1 MKFINKSMI
10 AALAVSLAALT
21 SCSDDN
27 NYQPGAESAGCY
39 FEQVPASRKL
49 SSVETTFTVPV
60 GRTQTADAV
69 TVPVQMTDE
78 SGLFSGAAT
87 VDFAA
92 GQATADYVISYDP
105 EKVVADKNYE
115 ITLALASDFQYGQ
128 TTYTFNAV
136 IPAPWTSLGKCTY
149 TDNIVSSLYNVG
161 ADYTWQV
168 EIQKNDVVEGLY
180 RIVNPY
186 ATYPLVGKSAL
197 YTGDGNNSMEIN
209 AVDPDR
215 VYFPLFNTG
224 LILDPDYG
232 QMMAVSRAALL
243 LEKYSADEIYQ
254 AGHFGTLKDG
264 AITFPVGDILIVEE
278 AEYGQGWYTGNKNGT
293 EEILMPGVTN
303 SDYSAEIA
311 YAGVNIDPDGN
322 KFAIANVS
330 LGADVNSAIVA
341 AVNTNDPQECM
352 KVMLSE
358 GAENISISNTGKTQ
372 QVLCP
377 IDENGEYT
385 MMVITEAEGEYQELN
400 YVQFEVSLGAKEWVA
415 VGEMEILDGWLIPF
429 LSAGGVP
436 LNPEENIFYV
446 PLEENVNT
454 PGLFRMKKMY
464 GYSLLSSYMVESG
477 NIIVDATN
485 PNYVKLT
492 PQSSGVGGLFGF
504 NGQAEVPYIANR
516 YGYYT
521 SILGATDEQA
531 QAAMKTPTTLENDV
545 ITFPEGDC
553 GKIYASDPELS
564 FYNAAVVNGERITYK
579 SVMTILRDEPAN
591 AAKLERKGRAGRSVG
606 SLKAYNAPESIAA
619 KKIVFRRNLKK
630 ANLNF

>member
-1 MKFINKSMI
+1 MKFINKSI
-10 AALAVSLAALT
+10 FAALAVSLAALT

-60 GRTQTADAV
+60 GRTQTADAI

-105 EKVVADKNYE
+105 EKIVADKNYE

-136 IPAPWTSLGKCTY
+136 IPAPWTSLGMCTY

-161 ADYTWQV
+161 EDYTWQV

-243 LEKYSADEIYQ
+243 LEKYPADEIYQ

-341 AVNTNDPQECM
+341 AVQTDSPQQAM
-352 KVMLSE
+352 QAMLT
-358 GAENISISNTGKTQ
+358 GAADVVSISNTGKTQ

-377 IDENGEYT
+377 FEDNGAYV
-385 MMVITEAEGEYQELN
+385 MMVITEADGEYQELN

-436 LNPEENIFYV
+436 LNPEENIFYAPV
-446 PLEENVNT
+446 EENVNT
-454 PGLFRMKKMY
+454 PGLFRIKNMY
-464 GYSLLSSYMVESG
+464 GYSLLSSYMEGVA
-477 NIIVDATN
+477 NIVVDASN
-485 PNYVKLT
+485 PNFVKLT
-492 PQSSGVGGLFGF
+492 PQTSGVGSLFGLS
-504 NGQAEVPYIANR
+504 GQAEVPYISNI

-521 SILGATDEQA
+521 SVLGATDEQA
-531 QAAMKTPTTLENDV
+531 QAQLKAPATFADDV
-545 ITFPEGDC
+545 ISFPAGDC
-553 GKIYASDPELS
+553 GKIYQSDPELG
-564 FYNAAVVNGERITYK
+564 FYNAKRVGEDLVTFPA
-579 SVMTILRDEPAN
+579 VMTVIRDN
-591 AAKLERKGRAGRSVG
+591 ASTAAVAKRKGVAS
-606 SLKAYNAPESIAA
+606 KAIRNIKVDGTPESIAA
-619 KKIVFRRNLKK
+619 KKIFRKKVQK

>member
-105 EKVVADKNYE
+105 EKIVADKNYE

-341 AVNTNDPQECM
+341 AVQTDSPQQAM
-352 KVMLSE
+352 QAMLT
-358 GAENISISNTGKTQ
+358 GAADVVSISNTGKAQ

-377 IDENGEYT
+377 FEDNGAYV
-385 MMVITEAEGEYQELN
+385 MMVITEADGEYQELN

-436 LNPEENIFYV
+436 LNPEENIFYAPV
-446 PLEENVNT
+446 EENVNT
-454 PGLFRMKKMY
+454 PGLFRIKNMY
-464 GYSLLSSYMVESG
+464 GYSLLSSYMEGVA
-477 NIIVDATN
+477 NIVVDASN
-485 PNYVKLT
+485 PNFVKLT
-492 PQSSGVGGLFGF
+492 PQTSGVGSLFGLS
-504 NGQAEVPYIANR
+504 GQAEVPYISNI

-521 SILGATDEQA
+521 SVLGATDEQA
-531 QAAMKTPTTLENDV
+531 QAQLKAPATFADDV
-545 ITFPEGDC
+545 ISFPAGDC
-553 GKIYASDPELS
+553 GKIYQSDPELG
-564 FYNAAVVNGERITYK
+564 FYNANRVGEDLVTFPA
-579 SVMTILRDEPAN
+579 VMTVIRDN
-591 AAKLERKGRAGRSVG
+591 ASTAAVAKRKGVAS
-606 SLKAYNAPESIAA
+606 KAIRNIKVDGTPESIAA
-619 KKIVFRRNLKK
+619 KKIFRKKVQK

>member
-27 NYQPGAESAGCY
+27 NYQPGAESSGCY

-105 EKVVADKNYE
+105 EKIVADKNYE

-149 TDNIVSSLYNVG
+149 TDDIISSLYKIDNQ
-161 ADYTWQV
+161 TWEV
-168 EIQKNDVVEGLY
+168 EIQKNDVYEGLY
-180 RIVNPY
+180 RLVTPY
-186 ATYPLVGKSAL
+186 ATYPLGGYNA
-197 YTGDGNNSMEIN
+197 GGNNDMIIHAEN
-209 AVDPDR
+209 PNR
-215 VYFPLFNTG
+215 VYFPEFNTG
-224 LILDPDYG
+224 IIADDEYG
-232 QMMAVSRAALL
+232 RIIAVSMGAYYLEGGNDPALI
-243 LEKYSADEIYQ
+243 EQK
-254 AGHFGTLKDG
+254 GFFGTLEDG
-264 AITFPVGDILIVEE
+264 IITFPVKGLLVVEE
-278 AEYGQGWYTGNKNGT
+278 SEYPNWYYGNTHGT
-293 EEILMPGVTN
+293 ERIAMPGVKI
-303 SDYSAEIA
+303 SDYSAEIE
-311 YAGVNIDPDGN
+311 YAGINLDPDGN

-358 GAENISISNTGKTQ
+358 GAENISISNTGKAQ